1 MIQRKYKPP
10 RTSRDSSFTNRTK
23 LLSEKQRQPFYFK
36 FQPFGYLQYPHPSTH
51 PRLSIRSSARP
62 ANRTD
67 RLGPDTACCLQPTR
81 ARWPGDPASARAN
94 LGPAPDSPKHRA
106 AHGTRSGQTRAA
118 HGTRS
123 RANLDRVRP
132 DKPGSPRA
140 PGPLSNGRKV
150 LGEGPSFRTRRSS
163 TSTTPRRSC
172 KPLDGTNSGPSSSSS
187 SSQDIL
193 IS

>member
-1 MIQRKYKPP
+1 MNCTPSFLTPSTTPITNHRLLYAPSMVRQGSL
-10 RTSRDSSFTNRTK
+10 RTSN
-23 LLSEKQRQPFYFK
+23 
-36 FQPFGYLQYPHPSTH
+36 GW
-51 PRLSIRSSARP
+51 LSIRSSARP

-187 SSQDIL
+187 SS
-193 IS
+193 

>member
-1 MIQRKYKPP
+1 VLI
-10 RTSRDSSFTNRTK
+10 T
-23 LLSEKQRQPFYFK
+23 
-36 FQPFGYLQYPHPSTH
+36 PSTLLARSCKVTFWT
-51 PRLSIRSSARP
+51 PKKFTRFTQVYTRLPPDVRSSARP

-81 ARWPGDPASARAN
+81 ARRPGDPASARAN
-94 LGPAPDSPKHRA
+94 LGPSPDSPKHRA

-132 DKPGSPRA
+132 DKPGPPRA

-187 SSQDIL
+187 SS
-193 IS
+193 